1 MTVSSLLAEL
11 KRRHVLRVVGAYL
24 VAAWVVIEVSATVLP
39 ELLFPPWA
47 LRLII
52 ALAAAGLPVVVA
64 VSWVF
69 DLTKTGI
76 VRTDAVREADPPLPP
91 PPDRGPSVAVLPF
104 ANLSADPENEYFSD
118 GITEDII
125 ARLSGIEGLRVISR
139 TSVMRYRD
147 TDRSLREIGRELAVK
162 TVLEGSVRRAAGR
175 VRIVAQL
182 IDVATDDHVWS
193 EVYDRDLEDIFTIQ
207 TDVAHRIADAL
218 QARLPS
224 AEASGERQTSVEA
237 YELYLKGRYA
247 WNQRTPASLR
257 RSVDLLEAA
266 VEADPD
272 YALAYAALADAYLT
286 LSYGI
291 AAPTEVMP
299 KAEYAAGRALELDPL
314 LAEGLGARATV
325 RALFRWDWDSAERDF
340 RRAIE
345 LKPQYSTARAWY
357 ALNGLAPRSRFDA
370 AREQL
375 EAARRVDPLSPVIGT
390 CQGILSFFE
399 RSYDRAAEELLGV
412 LESDPMFALGH
423 YFLGQVHTERD
434 RHADALAVLRRA
446 VELTAGSAETVAAM
460 GYARAR
466 AGDVVAARE
475 LAGELDALTD
485 TGYVSG
491 VHLAQVFVGLG
502 ETGAALDWLERAVE
516 DRASELA
523 WLAVRPVF
531 DPLRGEPRFTKL
543 LEAVGLS
550 R

>member
-1 MTVSSLLAEL
+1 MKVSSLLAEL
-11 KRRHVLRVVGAYL
+11 KRRHVLKVVGAYL
-24 VAAWVVIEVSATVLP
+24 VASWVVIEVSSTVLP
-39 ELLFPPWA
+39 ELYFPDWV

-52 ALAAAGLPVVVA
+52 GLAAAGLPVVVV

-69 DLTKTGI
+69 DLTKAGI
-76 VRTDAVREADPPLPP
+76 VRTDAVPVSGAPLPP

-104 ANLSADPENEYFSD
+104 ANLSADPENVYFSD

-139 TSVMRYRD
+139 TSVMRYRT
-147 TDRSLREIGRELAVK
+147 TDRNLREIGRELAVK
-162 TVLEGSVRRAAGR
+162 TVLEGSVRRAGDR

-182 IDVATDDHVWS
+182 IDAATDDHLWS
-193 EVYDRDLEDIFTIQ
+193 DVYDREIEDIFTIQ

-218 QARLPS
+218 EARLPG
-224 AEASGERQTSVEA
+224 AEPSGERDTTVEA

-247 WNQRTPASLR
+247 WNQRTPAALR

-272 YALAYAALADAYLT
+272 YALAHAALADAYLT

-291 AAPTEVMP
+291 TAPTEVMP
-299 KAEYAAGRALELDPL
+299 KSERAASRALELNPS

-325 RALFRWDWDSAERDF
+325 RALYRWDWSSAERDF

-345 LKPQYSTARAWY
+345 LNPQYSTARSWY
-357 ALNGLAPRSRFDA
+357 ALNGLAPWSRFED

-399 RSYDRAAEELLGV
+399 RSYDRAAMELEGV
-412 LESDPMFALGH
+412 LESDPGFALGH
-423 YFLGQVHTERD
+423 YFLGQVRTEQG
-434 RHADALAVLRRA
+434 RHGEALTVLGRA
-446 VELTAGSAETVAAM
+446 VELTAGSAETTAAL

-466 AGDVVAARE
+466 AGDTEAASEVAADLRTRS
-475 LAGELDALTD
+475 DD
-485 TGYVSG
+485 GYVSG
-491 VHLAQVFVGLG
+491 VHLAQVHIGLDEG
-502 ETGAALDWLERAVE
+502 GIALDWLERAVDE
-516 DRASELA
+516 RASELA

-531 DPLRGEPRFTKL
+531 DPLRDESRFKKL
-543 LEAVGLS
+543 LRGVGLS

>member
-1 MTVSSLLAEL
+1 MRVSSLLAEL
-11 KRRHVLRVVGAYL
+11 KRRHVLKVVGAYL
-24 VAAWVVIEVSATVLP
+24 VAAWVVIEVSSTVLP
-39 ELLFPPWA
+39 ELYFPQWV

-52 ALAAAGLPVVVA
+52 ALAAAGLPVVVV

-69 DLTKTGI
+69 DLTKAGI
-76 VRTDAVREADPPLPP
+76 VRTDAVREADLPLPP

-104 ANLSADPENEYFSD
+104 VNLSADPENEYFSD

-125 ARLSGIEGLRVISR
+125 ARLSGVEGLRVISR
-139 TSVMRYRD
+139 TSAMRYRN
-147 TDRSLREIGRELAVK
+147 TDRNLREIGRELAVK

-182 IDVATDDHVWS
+182 IDAAADDPLWS
-193 EVYDRDLEDIFTIQ
+193 EAYDRDLEDIFAIQ
-207 TDVAHRIADAL
+207 TDVAHRIAGAL
-218 QARLPS
+218 EARLPG
-224 AEASGERQTSVEA
+224 AEPSEQPETTVEA

-247 WNQRTPASLR
+247 WNQRTPTSLR
-257 RSVDLLEAA
+257 RSVELLEAA
-266 VEADPD
+266 VAADPE

-291 AAPTEVMP
+291 AAPKEVMP
-299 KAEYAAGRALELDPL
+299 KAESAASRALELDPS

-325 RALFRWDWDSAERDF
+325 RALYRWDWDSAERDF

-345 LKPQYSTARAWY
+345 LDPQYPTARAWY
-357 ALNGLAPRSRFDA
+357 ALNGLAPGRRFDA

-399 RSYDRAAEELLGV
+399 RSYDRAAEELLDV
-412 LESDPMFALGH
+412 LESDPAFALGH
-423 YFLGQVHTERD
+423 FFLGQVRTEQD
-434 RHADALAVLRRA
+434 RHDEALAVLGRA
-446 VELTAGSAETVAAM
+446 VELTAGSAETTAAL
-460 GYARAR
+460 GYAQAR
-466 AGDVVAARE
+466 AGDVEAARE
-475 LAGELDALTD
+475 LVGELEARSDD
-485 TGYVSG
+485 GYVSG
-491 VHLAQVFVGLG
+491 VHLAQVHIGLG
-502 ETGAALDWLERAVE
+502 ESTVAQDWLERAMG

-531 DPLRGEPRFTKL
+531 DPLSDEPRFRKL